1 MGLRR
6 IMGTLTVNGVKVQVD
21 DSFKTLSP
29 EDQEATVNEIA
40 VQLAAGGKGD
50 APARSGGV
58 DGAVRTVARGTLGIG
73 SYLDELDAATNATF
87 APLVDQFL
95 PDSYEKL
102 PGKTWGERYDQAL
115 DIQRRKDDEY
125 DADHPKLSTGLQIAG
140 GVGSGGA
147 LLRAAPVIG
156 NYALGNTGASVGSRL
171 VSAGVAGGGTGAVQ
185 GFGAGEGGAA
195 ERAKQAAF
203 ETGVGATTGV
213 VMMPVAAGANKLAS
227 KVARMIFGESND
239 ALSTVTDQARRYIVD
254 ELSDPAKVARYRDSL
269 EELGPDAMLA
279 DVSPEWLGVARGA
292 AARPGTRGL
301 IVDPLNERSGLANT
315 RLRTDVADNLGPDPV
330 PSRVDRSLAA
340 DQDQVRQGYRPVMA
354 ERSSYDFTPIT
365 DALDDEIQRLRGPA
379 QRELRNVRQ
388 MLNVN
393 GQDLVTTDPAIAFE
407 TRQAIDGILKTEQ
420 NPKVIS
426 ALTEARQ
433 MIDDGLR
440 ASVPRIKE
448 VDAPFAEL
456 ARQREALGEGRSILN
471 NGATAMR
478 PSELDDLLRQGAL
491 PQGEMVGPSGVP
503 LRMQQSSLGE
513 VYRAI
518 GTEANDLNALRKTV
532 RGEGDW
538 NREKL
543 GMLFG
548 QDRADN
554 VLNSIDRENVF
565 ADTANRVTRGSDTA
579 MGARFNQFL
588 DEVSKGQEIPAGA
601 TLTGTAGKLFK
612 SIMKQIVQGNADANA
627 GKLAE
632 DIGRLSVATGSTRDQ
647 IVQAI
652 LRRGQQNVIDQQR
665 AATVRTLARSGGLA
679 GYSSLPGVRN

>member
-1 MGLRR
+1 
-6 IMGTLTVNGVKVQVD
+6 MGTLTVNGVKVQVD

-29 EDQEATVNEIA
+29 EEQEATVNEIA
-40 VQLAAGGKGD
+40 AHIAAGGKGN
-50 APARSGGV
+50 APARSSGV
-58 DGAVRTVARGTLGIG
+58 DGAVRSVARGTLGIG
-73 SYLDELDAATNATF
+73 SYLDELDAATNATL
-87 APLVDQFL
+87 APLVDPLL

-102 PGKTWGERYDQAL
+102 PGETWGERYDQAL
-115 DIQRRKDDEY
+115 NIQRRKDDEY
-125 DADHPKLSTGLQIAG
+125 DADNPKLSTGLQIAG
-140 GVGSGGA
+140 GVGSAGA
-147 LLRAAPVIG
+147 LLRAAPIIG
-156 NYALGNTGASVGSRL
+156 NYALGNTGASVGSR
-171 VSAGVAGGGTGAVQ
+171 VASALGAGGGTGFVQ
-185 GFGAGEGGAA
+185 GFGAGENGVESRLKQGRNEAVIGAGTSA
-195 ERAKQAAF
+195 
-203 ETGVGATTGV
+203 
-213 VMMPVAAGANKLAS
+213 VMLPVAAGANKLAS
-227 KVARMIFGESND
+227 SLARKILGESND
-239 ALSTVTDQARRYIVD
+239 ALSTVTDQARRYVVD
-254 ELSDPAKVARYRDSL
+254 ELSDPAKVGRYRDSL
-269 EELGPDAMLA
+269 EQLGPDAMLA

-301 IVDPLNERSGLANT
+301 IVDPLNERSGLANA
-315 RLRTDVADNLGPDPV
+315 RLRGDVADNLGPDPV
-330 PSRVDRSLAA
+330 PSRVDRALAG
-340 DQDQVRQGYRPVMA
+340 DQDQVRQRYRPVMA

-365 DALDDEIQRLRGPA
+365 DTLEDEIQRTRGPA
-379 QRELRNVRQ
+379 QRQLRNVRQ

-407 TRQAIDGILKTEQ
+407 TRQAIDGILETEQ

-448 VDAPFAEL
+448 VDGQFAEI

-478 PSELDDLLRQGAL
+478 PSELDDALRQGAL

-548 QDRADN
+548 QERADN
-554 VLNSIDRENVF
+554 VLNAIDRENVF

-579 MGARFNQFL
+579 MGSRFNQFL
-588 DEVSKGQEIPAGA
+588 DEVSKGQEIPSDA
-601 TLTGTAGKLFK
+601 TLIGTAGKVVK
-612 SIMKQIVQGNADANA
+612 SLMKRVVQGNAETNA

-647 IVQAI
+647 IVEAI
-652 LRRGQQNVIDQQR
+652 LRRGEKNMIDQQR
-665 AATVRTLARSGGLA
+665 ASTVRALAKAGGLA